1 MKVSKNLAKARQ
13 EIDRDRL
20 YSPLEAVRL
29 AKKLSTAKFDETV
42 EVHIRLGVDPRQAN
56 QQVRGTVVLP
66 HGTGKKVRVAVFAQ
80 GEKAKEAQEAGA
92 DIVGADDLIEKVQK
106 GELDFDAAIATPDMM
121 GKVGKVGKILGPRGL
136 MPNPKAGTVT
146 FDVGKAVKDIKAGK
160 VEYRVD
166 KYGIVHLVIG
176 KVSFDEKALVENY
189 ATLIDELIRAKP
201 AAAKGRYLKS
211 IALTTTM
218 GPSIKV
224 DPLKVRN
231 LLEEEVAV

>member
-1 MKVSKNLAKARQ
+1 MKVSKNLANARQ
-13 EIDRDRL
+13 EIDKDKL
-20 YSPLEAVRL
+20 YSPLEAIRL

-42 EVHIRLGVDPRQAN
+42 EVHIRLGIDPRQAN

-92 DIVGADDLIEKVQK
+92 DIVGADDLIEQVQK
-106 GELDFDAAIATPDMM
+106 GELNFDAAIATPDMM
-121 GKVGKVGKILGPRGL
+121 SKVGKVGKILGPRGL

-211 IALTTTM
+211 IAIATTM

-224 DPLKVRN
+224 DPFKIRN

>member
-92 DIVGADDLIEKVQK
+92 DVVGADDLIEKVQK

-121 GKVGKVGKILGPRGL
+121 GKVGKVGKILGPRSL